1 MYNFGQFGN
10 MFQQFPQPN
19 NFQNQSQFITKQV
32 TNIEEAKAYIVD
44 PFNSYLFVD
53 INSGKIYM
61 KKMNNNGMSDFYVF
75 SIEENVKQADPMAE
89 INQRL
94 SNIENIIG
102 GLYDKSISSNESNAK
117 SNGDDSATND
127 DEISKTKS
135 SDVSA
140 GSANGKR
147 KE

>member
-61 KKMNNNGMSDFYVF
+61 KKMNNNGMSDFYIF
-75 SIEENVKQADPMAE
+75 SIEENVKQDPFAE
-89 INQRL
+89 INRRL
-94 SNIENIIG
+94 DNIENKLG
-102 GLYDKSISSNESNAK
+102 GINVQSISNNAESK
-117 SNGDDSATND
+117 SVSIGT
-127 DEISKTKS
+127 DEKSESKTVSKS
-135 SDVSA
+135 SGND
-140 GSANGKR
+140 KR
-147 KE
+147 

>member
-61 KKMNNNGMSDFYVF
+61 KKMNNNGMSDFYIF
-75 SIEENVKQADPMAE
+75 SIEENVKQDPFAE
-89 INQRL
+89 INRRL
-94 SNIENIIG
+94 DNIENKLG
-102 GLYDKSISSNESNAK
+102 GINVQSISNDAESKSISIGADEKSESK
-117 SNGDDSATND
+117 T
-127 DEISKTKS
+127 ISKS
-135 SDVSA
+135 SGND
-140 GSANGKR
+140 KR
-147 KE
+147 

>member
-61 KKMNNNGMSDFYVF
+61 KKMNNNGMSDFYIF
-75 SIEENVKQADPMAE
+75 SIEENVKQDPFAE
-89 INQRL
+89 INRRL
-94 SNIENIIG
+94 DNIENKLG
-102 GLYDKSISSNESNAK
+102 GINVQSISNDAESKSVSIGTNEK
-117 SNGDDSATND
+117 S
-127 DEISKTKS
+127 ESKTVSKS
-135 SDVSA
+135 SGND
-140 GSANGKR
+140 KR
-147 KE
+147 

>member
-1 MYNFGQFGN
+1 MYSFGQFGN
-10 MFQQFPQPN
+10 MFPQFPQAN

-75 SIEENVKQADPMAE
+75 SIEENVKQDPFAE
-89 INQRL
+89 INRRL
-94 SNIENIIG
+94 DNIENKLG
-102 GLYDKSISSNESNAK
+102 GINVQSISNDAESKPVNIGTNEK
-117 SNGDDSATND
+117 S
-127 DEISKTKS
+127 EPKTFPKS
-135 SDVSA
+135 SGND
-140 GSANGKR
+140 NQ
-147 KE
+147 

>member
-10 MFQQFPQPN
+10 MFQQFPQAN

-75 SIEENVKQADPMAE
+75 SIEENVKQDPFTE
-89 INQRL
+89 INRRL
-94 SNIENIIG
+94 DNIENKLG
-102 GLYDKSISSNESNAK
+102 GINVQSISNDAESK
-117 SNGDDSATND
+117 STDIGT
-127 DEISKTKS
+127 DEKSESKTISKS
-135 SDVSA
+135 SGND
-140 GSANGKR
+140 KR
-147 KE
+147 

>member
-10 MFQQFPQPN
+10 IFQQFPQPN

-75 SIEENVKQADPMAE
+75 SIEENVKQDPFAE
-89 INQRL
+89 INRRL
-94 SNIENIIG
+94 DNIENKLG
-102 GLYDKSISSNESNAK
+102 GINVQSISNDAESKPVDIGTDEK
-117 SNGDDSATND
+117 S
-127 DEISKTKS
+127 ESKTVSKS
-135 SDVSA
+135 SGND
-140 GSANGKR
+140 KR
-147 KE
+147 

>member
-61 KKMNNNGMSDFYVF
+61 KKMNNNGMSDFYIF
-75 SIEENVKQADPMAE
+75 SIEENVKQDPFAE
-89 INQRL
+89 INRRL
-94 SNIENIIG
+94 DNIENKLG
-102 GLYDKSISSNESNAK
+102 GINVQSISNDAESK
-117 SNGDDSATND
+117 SVSIGT
-127 DEISKTKS
+127 DEKSESKTISKS
-135 SDVSA
+135 SGNDE
-140 GSANGKR
+140 R
-147 KE
+147 

>member
-10 MFQQFPQPN
+10 MFQQFQQPN

-53 INSGKIYM
+53 INGGKIYM

-75 SIEENVKQADPMAE
+75 SIEENVKQDPFAE
-89 INQRL
+89 INRRL
-94 SNIENIIG
+94 DNIENKLG
-102 GLYDKSISSNESNAK
+102 GINVQSISNDAESK
-117 SNGDDSATND
+117 SVSIGT
-127 DEISKTKS
+127 DEKSESETISKS
-135 SDVSA
+135 SGND
-140 GSANGKR
+140 NR
-147 KE
+147 

>member
-10 MFQQFPQPN
+10 MFQQFPQAN

-61 KKMNNNGMSDFYVF
+61 KKMNNNGMSDFYIF
-75 SIEENVKQADPMAE
+75 SIEENVKQDPFAE
-89 INQRL
+89 INRRL
-94 SNIENIIG
+94 DNIENKLG
-102 GLYDKSISSNESNAK
+102 GINVQSISNDAESK
-117 SNGDDSATND
+117 SVSIRT
-127 DEISKTKS
+127 DEKSESKTFPKS
-135 SDVSA
+135 SGND
-140 GSANGKR
+140 KR
-147 KE
+147 

>member
-10 MFQQFPQPN
+10 MFQQFSQAN

-53 INSGKIYM
+53 INSGKIYL

-75 SIEENVKQADPMAE
+75 SIEENVKQDPFAE
-89 INQRL
+89 INRRL
-94 SNIENIIG
+94 DNIEDKLG
-102 GLYDKSISSNESNAK
+102 GINVQSISNDAESK
-117 SNGDDSATND
+117 SVSIGA
-127 DEISKTKS
+127 DEKSESETISKS
-135 SDVSA
+135 SGND
-140 GSANGKR
+140 KR
-147 KE
+147 

>member
-10 MFQQFPQPN
+10 MFQQFPQAN

-75 SIEENVKQADPMAE
+75 SIEENVKQDPFAE
-89 INQRL
+89 INRRL
-94 SNIENIIG
+94 DNIENKLG
-102 GLYDKSISSNESNAK
+102 GINVQSISNDAESK
-117 SNGDDSATND
+117 SVSIGT
-127 DEISKTKS
+127 DEKSESKTISKS
-135 SDVSA
+135 SGND
-140 GSANGKR
+140 KR
-147 KE
+147 

>member
-10 MFQQFPQPN
+10 MFQQFPQAN

-61 KKMNNNGMSDFYVF
+61 KKMNNNGMSDFYIF
-75 SIEENVKQADPMAE
+75 SIEENVKQDPFAE
-89 INQRL
+89 INRRL
-94 SNIENIIG
+94 DNIENKLG
-102 GLYDKSISSNESNAK
+102 GINVQSISNDAESK
-117 SNGDDSATND
+117 SVSIGT
-127 DEISKTKS
+127 DEKSESKTISKS
-135 SDVSA
+135 SGNDE
-140 GSANGKR
+140 R
-147 KE
+147 

>member
-19 NFQNQSQFITKQV
+19 NFQNQSQFITKLV

-61 KKMNNNGMSDFYVF
+61 KKMNNNGMSDFYIF
-75 SIEENVKQADPMAE
+75 SIEENVKQDPFAE
-89 INQRL
+89 INKRL
-94 SNIENIIG
+94 DNIENKLG
-102 GLYDKSISSNESNAK
+102 GVNVQSISNDAEPK
-117 SNGDDSATND
+117 SVSIRT
-127 DEISKTKS
+127 DEKSESKTVPKS
-135 SDVSA
+135 SGND
-140 GSANGKR
+140 KR
-147 KE
+147 

>member
-61 KKMNNNGMSDFYVF
+61 KKMNNNGMSDFYIF
-75 SIEENVKQADPMAE
+75 SIEENVKQDPFAE
-89 INQRL
+89 INRRL
-94 SNIENIIG
+94 DNIENKLG
-102 GLYDKSISSNESNAK
+102 GINVQSISNDAESKSVSIGTNEK
-117 SNGDDSATND
+117 SESKT
-127 DEISKTKS
+127 ISKS
-135 SDVSA
+135 SGND
-140 GSANGKR
+140 KR
-147 KE
+147 

>member
-10 MFQQFPQPN
+10 MFQQFPQAN

-61 KKMNNNGMSDFYVF
+61 KKMNNNGMSDFYIF
-75 SIEENVKQADPMAE
+75 SIEENVKQDPFTE
-89 INQRL
+89 INRRL
-94 SNIENIIG
+94 DNIENKLGGINVQPISNDAESKSVSIG
-102 GLYDKSISSNESNAK
+102 TDEKSEP
-117 SNGDDSATND
+117 
-127 DEISKTKS
+127 KTVSKS
-135 SDVSA
+135 SGND
-140 GSANGKR
+140 KR
-147 KE
+147 

>member
-61 KKMNNNGMSDFYVF
+61 KKMNNNGMSDFYIF
-75 SIEENVKQADPMAE
+75 SIEENVKQDPFAE
-89 INQRL
+89 INRRL
-94 SNIENIIG
+94 DNIENKLG
-102 GLYDKSISSNESNAK
+102 GINVQSISNDKESK
-117 SNGDDSATND
+117 SVSIGT
-127 DEISKTKS
+127 DEKSESKTISKS
-135 SDVSA
+135 SGND
-140 GSANGKR
+140 KR
-147 KE
+147 

>member
-75 SIEENVKQADPMAE
+75 SIEENVKQDPFAE
-89 INQRL
+89 INRRL
-94 SNIENIIG
+94 DNIENKLG
-102 GLYDKSISSNESNAK
+102 GINVQSISNDAESK
-117 SNGDDSATND
+117 SVSIGT
-127 DEISKTKS
+127 DEKSESETISKS
-135 SDVSA
+135 SGND
-140 GSANGKR
+140 KR
-147 KE
+147 

>member
-10 MFQQFPQPN
+10 MFQQFPQAN

-75 SIEENVKQADPMAE
+75 SIEENVKQDPFAE
-89 INQRL
+89 INRRL
-94 SNIENIIG
+94 DNIENKLG
-102 GLYDKSISSNESNAK
+102 GINVQSISNDAESK
-117 SNGDDSATND
+117 SVSIGT
-127 DEISKTKS
+127 DEKSESKTISK
-135 SDVSA
+135 
-140 GSANGKR
+140 GSGNDKR
-147 KE
+147 

>member
-75 SIEENVKQADPMAE
+75 SIEENVKQDPFAE
-89 INQRL
+89 INRRL
-94 SNIENIIG
+94 DNIENKLG
-102 GLYDKSISSNESNAK
+102 GINVQSISNDAESK
-117 SNGDDSATND
+117 SVSIGTDEKSESKPVPNSSGND
-127 DEISKTKS
+127 K
-135 SDVSA
+135 
-140 GSANGKR
+140 G
-147 KE
+147 

>member
-10 MFQQFPQPN
+10 MFQQFPQAN

-75 SIEENVKQADPMAE
+75 SIEENVKQDPFAE
-89 INQRL
+89 INRRL
-94 SNIENIIG
+94 DNIENKLG
-102 GLYDKSISSNESNAK
+102 GIDVQSISNDAESK
-117 SNGDDSATND
+117 SVSIGT
-127 DEISKTKS
+127 DEKSESKTISKS
-135 SDVSA
+135 SGND
-140 GSANGKR
+140 KR
-147 KE
+147 

>member
-75 SIEENVKQADPMAE
+75 SIEENVKQDPFAE
-89 INQRL
+89 INRRL
-94 SNIENIIG
+94 DNIENKLG
-102 GLYDKSISSNESNAK
+102 GINVQSISNDAESK
-117 SNGDDSATND
+117 SVSIGT
-127 DEISKTKS
+127 DEKSESKTISKS
-135 SDVSA
+135 SGND
-140 GSANGKR
+140 KR
-147 KE
+147 

>member
-61 KKMNNNGMSDFYVF
+61 KKMNNNGMSDFYIF
-75 SIEENVKQADPMAE
+75 SIEENVKQDPFAE
-89 INQRL
+89 INRRL
-94 SNIENIIG
+94 DNIENKLG
-102 GLYDKSISSNESNAK
+102 GINVQSISNDAESK
-117 SNGDDSATND
+117 SVSIGT
-127 DEISKTKS
+127 DEKSESKTVPKS
-135 SDVSA
+135 SGND
-140 GSANGKR
+140 KR
-147 KE
+147 

>member
-53 INSGKIYM
+53 INSGKINM
-61 KKMNNNGMSDFYVF
+61 KKMNNNGMSDFYIF
-75 SIEENVKQADPMAE
+75 SIEENVKQDPFAE
-89 INQRL
+89 INIRL
-94 SNIENIIG
+94 DNIENKLG
-102 GLYDKSISSNESNAK
+102 GINVQSISNDKESK
-117 SNGDDSATND
+117 SVSIGT
-127 DEISKTKS
+127 DEKSESKTISKS
-135 SDVSA
+135 SGND
-140 GSANGKR
+140 KR
-147 KE
+147 

>member
-10 MFQQFPQPN
+10 IFQQFPQPN

-75 SIEENVKQADPMAE
+75 SIEENVKQDPFAE
-89 INQRL
+89 INRRL
-94 SNIENIIG
+94 DNIENKLGEINVQ
-102 GLYDKSISSNESNAK
+102 SISNDAESKSVSIGTNEK
-117 SNGDDSATND
+117 S
-127 DEISKTKS
+127 ESKTVPKS
-135 SDVSA
+135 SGND
-140 GSANGKR
+140 KR
-147 KE
+147 

>member
-75 SIEENVKQADPMAE
+75 SIEENVKQDPFAE
-89 INQRL
+89 INRRL
-94 SNIENIIG
+94 DNIENKLG
-102 GLYDKSISSNESNAK
+102 GINVQSISNDAESK
-117 SNGDDSATND
+117 SVSIGT
-127 DEISKTKS
+127 DEKSESKTVPKS
-135 SDVSA
+135 SGND
-140 GSANGKR
+140 KR
-147 KE
+147 

>member
-10 MFQQFPQPN
+10 MFQQFPQAN

-75 SIEENVKQADPMAE
+75 SIEENVKQDPFAE
-89 INQRL
+89 INRRL
-94 SNIENIIG
+94 DNIENKLG
-102 GLYDKSISSNESNAK
+102 GINVQSISNDAESKSITIGTDEK
-117 SNGDDSATND
+117 SEPKTFSKGSGND
-127 DEISKTKS
+127 
-135 SDVSA
+135 
-140 GSANGKR
+140 NR
-147 KE
+147 

>member
-75 SIEENVKQADPMAE
+75 SIEENVKQDPFAE
-89 INQRL
+89 INRRL
-94 SNIENIIG
+94 DNIENKLG
-102 GLYDKSISSNESNAK
+102 GINVQSISNDKESK
-117 SNGDDSATND
+117 SVSIGT
-127 DEISKTKS
+127 DEKSESKTISKS
-135 SDVSA
+135 SGND
-140 GSANGKR
+140 KR
-147 KE
+147 

>member
-19 NFQNQSQFITKQV
+19 NFQNQSQFIAKQV

-75 SIEENVKQADPMAE
+75 SIEENVKQDPFAE
-89 INQRL
+89 INRRL
-94 SNIENIIG
+94 DNIENKLG
-102 GLYDKSISSNESNAK
+102 GINVQSISNDAESKSITIGTDEK
-117 SNGDDSATND
+117 S
-127 DEISKTKS
+127 ESKTVSKS
-135 SDVSA
+135 SGND
-140 GSANGKR
+140 KR
-147 KE
+147 

>member
-10 MFQQFPQPN
+10 MFQQFPQAN

-75 SIEENVKQADPMAE
+75 SIEENVKQDPFTE
-89 INQRL
+89 INRRL
-94 SNIENIIG
+94 DNIENKLG
-102 GLYDKSISSNESNAK
+102 GINVQSISNDAESK
-117 SNGDDSATND
+117 SVSIGT
-127 DEISKTKS
+127 DEESESKTISKS
-135 SDVSA
+135 SGND
-140 GSANGKR
+140 KR
-147 KE
+147 

>member
-32 TNIEEAKAYIVD
+32 TNIDEAKAYIVD

-53 INSGKIYM
+53 INSGKIYL

-75 SIEENVKQADPMAE
+75 SIEENVKQDPFAE
-89 INQRL
+89 INRRL
-94 SNIENIIG
+94 DNIENKLG
-102 GLYDKSISSNESNAK
+102 GINVQSISNDAESK
-117 SNGDDSATND
+117 SVSIGT
-127 DEISKTKS
+127 DEKSESKTVPKS
-135 SDVSA
+135 SGND
-140 GSANGKR
+140 KR
-147 KE
+147 

>member
-75 SIEENVKQADPMAE
+75 SIEENVKQDPFAE
-89 INQRL
+89 INRRL
-94 SNIENIIG
+94 DNIENKLGEINVQ
-102 GLYDKSISSNESNAK
+102 SISNDAESK
-117 SNGDDSATND
+117 SVSIGT
-127 DEISKTKS
+127 DEKSESKTVPKS
-135 SDVSA
+135 SGND
-140 GSANGKR
+140 KR
-147 KE
+147 

>member
-1 MYNFGQFGN
+1 MMYNFGQFGN

-75 SIEENVKQADPMAE
+75 SIEENVKQDPFAE
-89 INQRL
+89 INRRL
-94 SNIENIIG
+94 DNIENKLG
-102 GLYDKSISSNESNAK
+102 GINVQSISNDAESK
-117 SNGDDSATND
+117 SVSIGT
-127 DEISKTKS
+127 DEKSESKTVSKS
-135 SDVSA
+135 SGND
-140 GSANGKR
+140 KR
-147 KE
+147 

>member
-10 MFQQFPQPN
+10 MFQQFPQAN

-32 TNIEEAKAYIVD
+32 TNIDEAKAYIVD

-75 SIEENVKQADPMAE
+75 SIEENVKQDPFAE
-89 INQRL
+89 INRRL
-94 SNIENIIG
+94 DNIENKLG
-102 GLYDKSISSNESNAK
+102 GINVQSISNDAESK
-117 SNGDDSATND
+117 SVSIGT
-127 DEISKTKS
+127 DEKSESKTISKS
-135 SDVSA
+135 SGND
-140 GSANGKR
+140 KR
-147 KE
+147 

>member
-75 SIEENVKQADPMAE
+75 SIEENIKQDPFAE
-89 INQRL
+89 INRRL
-94 SNIENIIG
+94 DNIENKLG
-102 GLYDKSISSNESNAK
+102 GINVQSISNDAEPKSISIGADEK
-117 SNGDDSATND
+117 S
-127 DEISKTKS
+127 ESKTVPKS
-135 SDVSA
+135 SGND
-140 GSANGKR
+140 KR
-147 KE
+147 

>member
-75 SIEENVKQADPMAE
+75 SIEENVKQDPFAE
-89 INQRL
+89 INRRL
-94 SNIENIIG
+94 DNIENKLG
-102 GLYDKSISSNESNAK
+102 GINVQSISNDAESK
-117 SNGDDSATND
+117 SVSIGT
-127 DEISKTKS
+127 DEKSESETVSKS
-135 SDVSA
+135 SGND
-140 GSANGKR
+140 KR
-147 KE
+147 